1 MAAPDAKSQV
11 TLRYVDGKPVAAE
24 TIVLSTQ
31 HAPEVEHKQIEE
43 AVIEEIIKPVM
54 PAEWL
59 KESKYLVNP
68 TGRFSY
74 RWPTG

>member
-1 MAAPDAKSQV
+1 MCIRDR
-11 TLRYVDGKPVAAE
+11 RYVDGKPVAAE

-59 KESKYLVNP
+59 KDVYKRQYKYWVRP
-68 TGRFSY
+68 
-74 RWPTG
+74 